1 MKSRSTWKIYYEP
14 SKISFIPRVR
24 LIWQYPEIQ
33 VGARVTPLSSRLY
46 LLYVKKHLSIRLIS
60 NNLKREY
67 KSIPPHPRNQV
78 LNILVLALM
87 AVALAV
93 GDWLTITQHNPLY
106 FIASVIVSLVIFIAV
121 RRYVSRR
128 M

>member
-1 MKSRSTWKIYYEP
+1 
-14 SKISFIPRVR
+14 
-24 LIWQYPEIQ
+24 
-33 VGARVTPLSSRLY
+33 
-46 LLYVKKHLSIRLIS
+46 LIS

-67 KSIPPHPRNQV
+67 KSIPPRPRNQV

-93 GDWLTITQHNPLY
+93 GDWLTITQHNPVY
-106 FIASVIVSLVIFIAV
+106 FIAAVIISLVIFIAV